1 MKIFFALGTR
11 PEAIKL
17 APLILCCRQANGIDV
32 TVCNTGQHK
41 SMAREMLGAFG
52 IDADIDLDIMRPGQS
67 LTDITANILRAIE
80 GPLKEI
86 QPDWMVVQGD
96 TTTSFTAALAA
107 FYQKIPVAHI
117 EAGLRTGDRYSPW
130 PEEINRRLNSALATL
145 HFAPTEQSRSNLLA
159 EGIAPESII
168 VTGNTGIDALF
179 QIGRTFDE
187 NVKLKGEVVRDLVAH
202 GLSFLSDDDAPDD
215 LVVITAHRRENFGEG
230 IASICE
236 AIVELAKKFPALK
249 FVFPV
254 HPNPEVTGPVDRIV
268 KAANRPNIFTI
279 APLDYLAFTYLLRA
293 ARLVISDSGGIQEE
307 AVALGKR
314 LVVLRD
320 STERTE
326 LVGLPGVSVVGTDRR
341 TIVEAVTAAIGGE
354 TACKPLGI
362 FGDGLASQRIVDRL
376 KAAR

>member
-17 APLILCCRQANGIDV
+17 APLILSCRQAGGIDV

-41 SMAREMLGAFG
+41 SMARDMLGAFG

-67 LTDITANILRAIE
+67 LADITTNILREIE
-80 GPLKEI
+80 TPLKQI
-86 QPDWMVVQGD
+86 RPDWVIVQGD

-130 PEEINRRLNSALATL
+130 PEEINRRLNTALATL
-145 HFAPTEQSRSNLLA
+145 HFAPTEQSKLNLVR
-159 EGIAPESII
+159 EGISADDIV

-179 QIGRTFDE
+179 HVGRMFDE
-187 NVKLKGEVVRDLVAH
+187 NLKLKGDIVRDLIAR
-202 GLSFLSDDDAPDD
+202 GLPFLSGNDAPDD
-215 LVVITAHRRENFGEG
+215 MVVITAHRRENFGVG

-236 AIVELAKKFPALK
+236 SIVELAEKYPALK
-249 FVFPV
+249 FIFPV
-254 HPNPEVTGPVDRIV
+254 HPNPEVTGPVERII
-268 KAANRPNIFTI
+268 KAANKSNIFTT
-279 APLDYLAFTYLLRA
+279 APLDYLPFTYLLRA

-341 TIVEAVTAAIGGE
+341 KIVEAVTVAIGE
-354 TACKPLGI
+354 KAACKPLGI
-362 FGDGLASQRIVDRL
+362 FGDGVASQRIVNRL
-376 KAAR
+376 KTTQ